1 MTSEAEI
8 IIAFLFKRSGKN
20 ELKEAEIYLPLS
32 IDLGWF
38 SNRESH
44 EFINHVLTQKLLIKK
59 DGLLIPNFDIE
70 KINIPLRFYPSKK
83 TFAKEEKIVEEYNV
97 MDTIV
102 NRIAEKKNQE
112 YKKIIG
118 EIEKISSEKN
128 VLLEIAALLYAKE
141 CDIDIEDIF
150 EFVENKILRE
160 NEG

>member
-38 SNRESH
+38 SNRKSH
-44 EFINHVLTQKLLIKK
+44 DFLTHALTQKLLIKK
-59 DGLLIPNFDIE
+59 DGLLTPNFDIE
-70 KINIPLRFYPSKK
+70 KINIPLGFYPSKK
-83 TFAKEEKIVEEYNV
+83 TFAKEEKIEEEYNV
-97 MDTIV
+97 IEIIV
-102 NRIAEKKNQE
+102 NRIAEKNNQE